1 MIADTTR
8 TERVTRISSQHSRN
22 MQVRSTYQDGV
33 LDIVIERGVSGI
45 FEKRISNKD
54 LCAATAIHD
63 ELVKFTQQYVAK
75 IDEFIESVTK
85 GGQ

>member
-1 MIADTTR
+1 MIADTTK
-8 TERVTRISSQHSRN
+8 TERVTHISSCYPRN
-22 MQVRSTYQDGV
+22 IQVRSTYMDGA
-33 LDIVIERGVSGI
+33 IEISITRADVSI
-45 FEKRISNKD
+45 FEKRIGNKD

-75 IDEFIESVTK
+75 IDEFIENVTK